1 MLVTDS
7 LQEQA
12 LAQVKNHFWQSWRL
26 PFWLLGGKAHL
37 KSQLAK
43 HAPLEVSAWPV
54 SEEFLEFLRA
64 EHRSGRRLVL
74 ATGADEQ
81 IARQVA
87 ERFPIFSEIVASDG
101 TMNCT
106 GATKAGQL
114 VQRFQRG
121 GFDYAGNARVDLPIW
136 EAAQERIL
144 VNGSRSLQRRLERA
158 GGGVRVFSPRQ
169 DLFRVLPRV
178 LRVHQWAKNL
188 LLFVPV
194 VTGHQLMN
202 PAALWH
208 IGLAFLLFSLCSSS
222 VYVAN
227 DLHDLQEDRRHRTK
241 HRRAL
246 ASGQFP
252 IVAGLILAPLLAGLG
267 LAGAFFL
274 PPMFLGYL
282 ALYCLT
288 STAYSWFLK
297 RVVLLDVFVLAGL
310 YTLRILAGHGA
321 TGIPYSSWLLG
332 LSLFLFLSLALM
344 KRYIE
349 LKRLDSTVNLAA
361 AGRDYQASDLAA
373 VLSLGSASGYMAVL
387 VLALYINSEEVRRLY
402 KQPLV
407 LLFICPALLYWV
419 SRIWLLATRDRIDDD
434 PVVFALKD
442 KTSYVVGALA
452 GVFIWLASGV

>member
-1 MLVTDS
+1 MAKKHKTEREKQLLKTAEQEAVIAHALHFSRKRFKKFEEIIEQLYQGEDLSFSFATDD
-7 LQEQA
+7 LCPA
-12 LAQVKNHFWQSWRL
+12 DM
-26 PFWLLGGKAHL
+26 
-37 KSQLAK
+37 
-43 HAPLEVSAWPV
+43 PV
-54 SEEFLEFLRA
+54 HRA
-64 EHRSGRRLVL
+64 DHHM
-74 ATGADEQ
+74 D
-81 IARQVA
+81 
-87 ERFPIFSEIVASDG
+87 
-101 TMNCT
+101 
-106 GATKAGQL
+106 
-114 VQRFQRG
+114 
-121 GFDYAGNARVDLPIW
+121 
-136 EAAQERIL
+136 
-144 VNGSRSLQRRLERA
+144 
-158 GGGVRVFSPRQ
+158 
-169 DLFRVLPRV
+169 
-178 LRVHQWAKNL
+178 
-188 LLFVPV
+188 
-194 VTGHQLMN
+194 
-202 PAALWH
+202 
-208 IGLAFLLFSLCSSS
+208 
-222 VYVAN
+222 
-227 DLHDLQEDRRHRTK
+227 HRTK

-452 GVFIWLASGV
+452 GVFIWLASGVPDAEKVH